1 MIGSRRYLIQHK
13 SHWTN
18 CKCLKRKLFIGQTT
32 FLWVQL
38 KPEIF
43 LLLPLMI
50 GDVTKENMDD
60 ETWKN
65 YIRLLRIPLLIISP
79 YVSIETVLVETLKQ
93 VIYSSLYNF
102 MKLHREVP
110 VFPKLHYL
118 VHLSGQILQFGSG
131 RSHMCTRHGLFKNKS
146 VSLSV
151 ALHHQRWMCLRQCG
165 FGSEKPMF
173 TCMEVTKFRMD
184 VKF

>member
-1 MIGSRRYLIQHK
+1 M
-13 SHWTN
+13 
-18 CKCLKRKLFIGQTT
+18 
-32 FLWVQL
+32 
-38 KPEIF
+38 
-43 LLLPLMI
+43 
-50 GDVTKENMDD
+50 KENMDD

-118 VHLSGQILQFGSG
+118 VHLSRQILQFGSG
-131 RSHMCTRHGLFKNKS
+131 RSHVYKAWSIQKQKV
-146 VSLSV
+146 VSICSF
-151 ALHHQRWMCLRQCG
+151 AP
-165 FGSEKPMF
+165 S
-173 TCMEVTKFRMD
+173 TMD
-184 VKF
+184 VFETMWLR

>member
-1 MIGSRRYLIQHK
+1 
-13 SHWTN
+13 
-18 CKCLKRKLFIGQTT
+18 
-32 FLWVQL
+32 
-38 KPEIF
+38 
-43 LLLPLMI
+43 MI
-50 GDVTKENMDD
+50 GDVMKENMDD

-146 VSLSV
+146 LSLSV
-151 ALHHQRWMCLRQCG
+151 ALHHQRWMRLRQCG

>member
-1 MIGSRRYLIQHK
+1 MEELYSIVKDYPLDNISLCFHRNSTSR
-13 SHWTN
+13 N
-18 CKCLKRKLFIGQTT
+18 
-32 FLWVQL
+32 
-38 KPEIF
+38 
-43 LLLPLMI
+43 
-50 GDVTKENMDD
+50 
-60 ETWKN
+60 
-65 YIRLLRIPLLIISP
+65 
-79 YVSIETVLVETLKQ
+79 IETSDL
-93 VIYSSLYNF
+93 YSSLYNF

-131 RSHMCTRHGLFKNKS
+131 RSHMCTRHGLLKNKS
-146 VSLSV
+146 LSLSV